1 MKPFLDSTD
10 VLHDGPELQRRMQ
23 RDGYLFIRNLLPKE
37 TLESLR
43 MQFLEIMREADWVKP
58 GTPLAEG
65 IANLDRFCVEPE
77 PAYMA
82 IYHRQQKL
90 PAFHA
95 LQHHPNLIGVF
106 ERLLG
111 DSVLPHPRLI
121 ARTLFPER
129 EAYTTPAHQDFIPI
143 QGTAETYTAWMPLQ
157 DVPPE
162 LGGLQ
167 IASGS
172 HRHGVYDIRP
182 ALGAGGLEVTDP
194 LEGTWVNSPFN
205 QSDVLIFH
213 SLTVHQG
220 RSFQGERLRLS
231 LDGRFQRVRDPI
243 DEGSLLPHGGLISWE
258 EIYADWEPGPLQYY
272 WQQSE
277 LTVTE
282 YDSRYHDK
290 RDRMAMEM
298 GRRGDPRA
306 RSALQRIVSRGT
318 DPALQAQAADLLTT
332 LETASVAGSRA

>member
-10 VLHDGPELQRRMQ
+10 VVHDGPELQRRMQ
-23 RDGYLFIRNLLPKE
+23 RDGYLFIRELIPQEK
-37 TLESLR
+37 LESLR
-43 MQFLEIMREADWVKP
+43 RQFLELLREAGWVRP
-58 GTPLAEG
+58 DAPLEAALADPNG
-65 IANLDRFCVEPE
+65 FCVEPE
-77 PAYMA
+77 PAYMEV
-82 IYHRQQKL
+82 YHRQQKL

-95 LQHHPNLIGVF
+95 LQHEPALLGVM

-111 DSVLPHPRLI
+111 EPVLPHPRLI

-143 QGTAETYTAWMPLQ
+143 QGTAETYTAWIPLQ

-172 HRHGVYDIRP
+172 HQRGVYDIRP

-194 LEGTWVNSPFN
+194 LEGTWVNSPFS

-213 SLTVHQG
+213 SMTVHQG
-220 RSFQGERLRLS
+220 RSFQGEQLRLS
-231 LDGRFQRVRDPI
+231 VDARFQRVREPI
-243 DEGSLLPHGGLISWE
+243 DQGSLLPHGGLISWE
-258 EIYADWEPGPLQYY
+258 EIYADWPADALQYY
-272 WQQSE
+272 WQQWE
-277 LTVTE
+277 LQVTE
-282 YDSRYHDK
+282 YDSRYHDQ
-290 RDRMAMEM
+290 RDRMAMDM
-298 GRRGDPRA
+298 ARDGDGRA

-318 DPALQAQAADLLTT
+318 DTALRKEAAHLLAA
-332 LETASVAGSRA
+332 LETTAVDG

>member
-10 VLHDGPELQRRMQ
+10 AVHDGPELQRRMQ
-23 RDGYLFIRNLLPKE
+23 RDGYLFIRNLLPKDV
-37 TLESLR
+37 LESLR
-43 MQFLEIMREADWVKP
+43 MQFLEIMREAGWVKL
-58 GTPLAEG
+58 GTRLEEA
-65 IANLDRFCVEPE
+65 IANLDAFCVEPE
-77 PAYMA
+77 PAYME

-95 LQHHPNLIGVF
+95 LQHHPSLIGVL

-111 DSVLPHPRLI
+111 DTVLPHPRLI

-129 EAYTTPAHQDFIPI
+129 DAYTTPAHQDFIPI
-143 QGTAETYTAWMPLQ
+143 QGTAETYTAWIPLQ

-167 IASGS
+167 IAAGS
-172 HRHGVYDIRP
+172 HRRGVYDIRP

-213 SLTVHQG
+213 SMTVHQG

-231 LDGRFQRVRDPI
+231 IDGRFQRVRDPI
-243 DEGSLLPHGGLISWE
+243 DAGSLLPHGGLIAWE
-258 EIYADWEPGPLQYY
+258 EVYADWSPEQMQYY
-272 WQQSE
+272 WQQWD
-277 LTVTE
+277 LQVTE
-282 YDSRYHDK
+282 YDNRYHDK

-298 GRRGDPRA
+298 ARRGDMRA
-306 RSALQRIVSRGT
+306 RSALQRIISRGT
-318 DPALQAQAADLLTT
+318 DAALREQAAELLAT
-332 LETASVAGSRA
+332 LETASVAE

>member
-10 VLHDGPELQRRMQ
+10 VIYDGPELQHRMQ
-23 RDGYLFIRNLLPKE
+23 RDGYLFIRGLLPKE
-37 TLESLR
+37 VLESLR
-43 MQFLEIMREADWVKP
+43 MQFLEIMREAGWVKHN
-58 GTPLAEG
+58 TPLEAAV
-65 IANLDRFCVEPE
+65 ANLDAFCVEPE
-77 PAYMA
+77 PAYMD
-82 IYHRQQKL
+82 IYHRQQQL

-95 LQHHPNLIGVF
+95 LQHHPNLLGVF

-111 DSVLPHPRLI
+111 YAVLPHPRLI

-129 EAYTTPAHQDFIPI
+129 NAYTTPAHQDFIPI
-143 QGTAETYTAWMPLQ
+143 QGTAETYTAWIPLQ
-157 DVPPE
+157 DVPSE

-172 HRHGVYDIRP
+172 HQRGVYDIRP

-194 LEGTWVNSPFN
+194 LEGTWVNSPFE

-231 LDGRFQRVRDPI
+231 IDGRFQRARDPI
-243 DEGSLLPHGGLISWE
+243 DHGSLLPHGGLIDWE
-258 EIYADWEPGPLQYY
+258 DIYADWPEDQLQYY
-272 WQQSE
+272 WQQWD

-282 YDSRYHDK
+282 YDSRYHDQ

-298 GRRGDPRA
+298 ARRGDPRA

-318 DPALQAQAADLLTT
+318 DSALQAQAAELLTA
-332 LETASVAGSRA
+332 LETASAADPA